1 MTFTTATVTWIMQY
15 KNSNIHTQAY
25 CLHRILTNIPQI
37 HHVCVLCSYWS
48 KSPKN
53 IMSEQDSEWVNN
65 KQLNSIGRPHINIR
79 IVLCFLEYLENGC
92 AITWIHLLIIF
103 WGYWIV
109 NNSTNHDKCC
119 IYFQCFSFWP
129 EFVFCFKNPPIL
141 LFSDSVSIF
150 ETQWDLVNNL
160 N

>member
-48 KSPKN
+48 KSTKN

-103 WGYWIV
+103 GVIGLLRIPQTMINVVYIFNV
-109 NNSTNHDKCC
+109 SHSDQNLCSASKIHPFCC
-119 IYFQCFSFWP
+119 FLILFQSLRP
-129 EFVFCFKNPPIL
+129 SEIL
-141 LFSDSVSIF
+141 
-150 ETQWDLVNNL
+150 
-160 N
+160 